1 MKRQENVSV
10 SSEGY
15 FVLFLVYSMML
26 YKLQRIFNVEWD
38 KRIVMY
44 QCTMEWIE
52 QERKQ
57 SVLNSRY

>member
-44 QCTMEWIE
+44 QCTME
-52 QERKQ
+52 
-57 SVLNSRY
+57 